1 MLEYNRS
8 KAETDMQQES
18 QQPNFILQ
26 GTRKRVSRKTDQS
39 SGKIKQSRIS
49 LSKLTNLAR
58 LAMKGGKKKAQLTKI
73 RNQNGDTR
81 LER

>member
-8 KAETDMQQES
+8 KAETDMQQGS

-49 LSKLTNLAR
+49 LSNLKTDKLLAR
-58 LAMKGGKKKAQLTKI
+58 LAMKGGGGSST
-73 RNQNGDTR
+73 N
-81 LER
+81 